1 MGKKYMI
8 IMEMTFKKTLGL
20 IEKRGIE
27 WAAQEDFSELKGK
40 RFNIYDTKAVD
51 IMKLTDLSEVSKI
64 LLSAVAGAVIQYLI
78 DYDFL
83 DRLSKCEFYIV

>member
-1 MGKKYMI
+1 MYMI
-8 IMEMTFKKTLGL
+8 MMEMTFKKSLGL

-27 WAAQEDFSELKGK
+27 WAVQEDFSELKGK